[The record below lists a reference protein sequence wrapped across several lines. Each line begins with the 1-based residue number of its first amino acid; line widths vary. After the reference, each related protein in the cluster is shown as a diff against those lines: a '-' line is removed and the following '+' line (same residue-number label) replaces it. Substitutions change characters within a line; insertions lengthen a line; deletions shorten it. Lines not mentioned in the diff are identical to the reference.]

1 MNWDLYKAGGE
12 NWPILSSYSKKE
24 EICDQIYNPAGL
36 CPIFQQWS
44 RNSLREKFRELRF
57 LPKYISSMYII
68 QADHPHHLDHPDLMY
83 HWDHPGHLD
92 WQLTDLENN
101 YRIKKFSFT
110 YVQHKFAK
118 NNLTGMTNYKIW
130 NIINNNK
137 FGQKWPNTVIWKKNS
152 HKRQKG
158 KMLFRK
164 QEQIVLERSVRSKLE
179 NVDPICWPCNP

>member
-1 MNWDLYKAGGE
+1 MHDDSQARGLSVLVFSFRICCIFRKLSYWYSRKSSIWMNWDFYKAGGE

-24 EICDQIYNPAGL
+24 EICDQIYNLAGL

-44 RNSLREKFRELRF
+44 RNSFREKFRELRF

-68 QADHPHHLDHPDLMY
+68 QADHPHHLDHADLMY

-101 YRIKKFSFT
+101 CRIKKFSFT

-130 NIINNNK
+130 NMINNNK
-137 FGQKWPNTVIWKKNS
+137 LQNLDKN
-152 HKRQKG
+152 
-158 KMLFRK
+158 
-164 QEQIVLERSVRSKLE
+164 
-179 NVDPICWPCNP
+179 DPQ